1 MHSRLLRLGAASL
14 AIGGLLA
21 VSVSAARVEPTVA
34 AWRTDSYATTTL
46 STVKLNPVTSITCD
60 NASGALV
67 TSVPIR
73 WTAPALTG
81 TGPAPD
87 SYTLT
92 ATSGSLSTSTTV
104 TGNTYPLGGVLL
116 TIGGT
121 FLITVVA
128 NYTDSAGAVAW
139 STPVSTQRLRIVVS
153 LGALGI
159 IVSYTCATQA
169 NP

>member
-1 MHSRLLRLGAASL
+1 MNSRLLRLAAATL
-14 AIGGLLA
+14 AVGGLLA
-21 VSVSAARVEPTVA
+21 VSVTAARVEPTVA
-34 AWRTDSYATTTL
+34 SWRTDGYATTTL

-60 NASGALV
+60 TASGTLV

-81 TGPAPD
+81 TGPSPD

-92 ATSGSLSTSTTV
+92 ATSGSLTNSTTV
-104 TGNTYPLGGVLL
+104 TGTTYSLGGVLL

-121 FLITVVA
+121 FLVTVVA
-128 NYTDSAGAVAW
+128 NYTTSSGAIAW
-139 STPVSTQRLRIVVS
+139 SSPVSTQRLRVTVS
-153 LGALGI
+153 LGVAGI
-159 IVSYTCATQA
+159 IVSYTCATEA

>member
-1 MHSRLLRLGAASL
+1 MNSRLLRLAAATL

-21 VSVSAARVEPTVA
+21 VSIGAARVEPTVA
-34 AWRTDSYATTTL
+34 SWRTDGYATATL
-46 STVKLNPVTSITCD
+46 STVKLSPVTSITCD

-81 TGPAPD
+81 TGPVPD

-92 ATSGSLSTSTTV
+92 ATSGSLTNSTTV
-104 TGNTYPLGGVLL
+104 TGNTYSLGGVLL

-128 NYTDSAGAVAW
+128 NYTDSTGAVAW

-153 LGALGI
+153 LGLAGI